1 MIKKVYCFIVGHN
14 YKTET
19 CPVTGAK
26 LTMCLRC
33 SPKVHASKMSFN

>member
-1 MIKKVYCFIVGHN
+1 MKKIICMIIGHN
-14 YKTET
+14 LKTEQ

-33 SPKVHASKMSFN
+33 SPQIHSSKMSFK